1 MQSRKRKKKKEISL
15 GHILLMIGIVLS
27 LLSGAV
33 TLQSDKLNLQRI
45 LNESFDTIT
54 YHIVRFHN
62 YEVADRTKSEV
73 RLLDKAKELSRCLGH
88 GEALQPLLEEY
99 AYEQRLDGILIT
111 NQNNKPCCMW
121 GDISTGIWDEFINN
135 DASYAASLDPKNS
148 YATRMKLGEQTYDFA
163 IVSRQDKAGC
173 VAVVSHKEE
182 IAMKDEICLETLLD
196 DQIFGLNGMVS
207 IVSHDQIVGTNVEE
221 LKGKMVQEEFNIKEK
236 KDTHEGREPIT
247 HLQWKGKH
255 MCGSIRRVEGYDVYV
270 FFPEKNVYKTV
281 IITQCFGAFLYVMV
295 CHLFLY
301 LRYQQEQRDREKN
314 AEQLRTIRS
323 ISRIYT
329 FALLIDVSTD
339 CWKTV
344 KSVDYLGNIAGH
356 GCNVSMMLRNYAY
369 LVLDVSEQEAFL
381 QFSNVK
387 DMDER
392 IAGNTY
398 ICTIMQT
405 QTGKWNQLMFVPQK
419 YDHEGKLQE
428 VLFVCRDVTADKM
441 RELQYQNSLRKSV
454 EDAERA
460 SIAKTDFL
468 RRMSHD
474 IRTPINGIKG
484 MIEISRYYADD
495 ETKQEECRR
504 KIMSATSFL
513 LDLVNNVLD
522 MNKLE
527 SGEVRLEKKQFHL
540 LDLLRETISLVEMQ
554 AVERN
559 VSFQM
564 EVCEGEHWDVMGS
577 PVHLRQVLQNIISNA
592 IKYNRAGGSVSVRVQ
607 EIASTEQTA
616 TFEFVCQDTGIGMSE
631 EFQKRAFEPFA
642 QEDASARTSYAGTGL
657 GLAIAKELTE
667 KMGGSIHF
675 VSELGKGTT
684 FTIQFCFQKAER
696 VEEIEIIGNE
706 NLRLDGVNLLL
717 VEDNDLNMEIA
728 EFILENAGAHVK
740 KAWNGKEAV
749 DCFME
754 AEEGAYDVILMDI
767 MMPIMD
773 GLEATR
779 HIRSLERK
787 DAKKIPIFAMTANA
801 FSDDKERS
809 LQAGMNEHVSK
820 PIEEKQLIR
829 YIRKYMI
836 NHKASM

>member
-1 MQSRKRKKKKEISL
+1 
-15 GHILLMIGIVLS
+15 
-27 LLSGAV
+27 
-33 TLQSDKLNLQRI
+33 
-45 LNESFDTIT
+45 
-54 YHIVRFHN
+54 
-62 YEVADRTKSEV
+62 
-73 RLLDKAKELSRCLGH
+73 
-88 GEALQPLLEEY
+88 
-99 AYEQRLDGILIT
+99 
-111 NQNNKPCCMW
+111 
-121 GDISTGIWDEFINN
+121 
-135 DASYAASLDPKNS
+135 
-148 YATRMKLGEQTYDFA
+148 
-163 IVSRQDKAGC
+163 
-173 VAVVSHKEE
+173 
-182 IAMKDEICLETLLD
+182 
-196 DQIFGLNGMVS
+196 
-207 IVSHDQIVGTNVEE
+207 
-221 LKGKMVQEEFNIKEK
+221 
-236 KDTHEGREPIT
+236 
-247 HLQWKGKH
+247 
-255 MCGSIRRVEGYDVYV
+255 
-270 FFPEKNVYKTV
+270 
-281 IITQCFGAFLYVMV
+281 
-295 CHLFLY
+295 
-301 LRYQQEQRDREKN
+301 
-314 AEQLRTIRS
+314 
-323 ISRIYT
+323 
-329 FALLIDVSTD
+329 
-339 CWKTV
+339 
-344 KSVDYLGNIAGH
+344 
-356 GCNVSMMLRNYAY
+356 
-369 LVLDVSEQEAFL
+369 
-381 QFSNVK
+381 
-387 DMDER
+387 
-392 IAGNTY
+392 
-398 ICTIMQT
+398 
-405 QTGKWNQLMFVPQK
+405 
-419 YDHEGKLQE
+419 
-428 VLFVCRDVTADKM
+428 
-441 RELQYQNSLRKSV
+441 
-454 EDAERA
+454 
-460 SIAKTDFL
+460 
-468 RRMSHD
+468 
-474 IRTPINGIKG
+474 

-667 KMGGSIHF
+667 KMGGGIRF
-675 VSELGKGTT
+675 VSQPGKGTT
-684 FTIQFCFQKAER
+684 FTIQFCFQKAEH

-754 AEEGAYDVILMDI
+754 AEEGTYDVILMDI

-779 HIRSLERK
+779 RIRSLERK

-836 NHKASM
+836 NHKVSM

>member
-1 MQSRKRKKKKEISL
+1 M
-15 GHILLMIGIVLS
+15 
-27 LLSGAV
+27 
-33 TLQSDKLNLQRI
+33 
-45 LNESFDTIT
+45 
-54 YHIVRFHN
+54 
-62 YEVADRTKSEV
+62 
-73 RLLDKAKELSRCLGH
+73 
-88 GEALQPLLEEY
+88 
-99 AYEQRLDGILIT
+99 
-111 NQNNKPCCMW
+111 
-121 GDISTGIWDEFINN
+121 
-135 DASYAASLDPKNS
+135 
-148 YATRMKLGEQTYDFA
+148 
-163 IVSRQDKAGC
+163 
-173 VAVVSHKEE
+173 
-182 IAMKDEICLETLLD
+182 
-196 DQIFGLNGMVS
+196 
-207 IVSHDQIVGTNVEE
+207 
-221 LKGKMVQEEFNIKEK
+221 
-236 KDTHEGREPIT
+236 
-247 HLQWKGKH
+247 
-255 MCGSIRRVEGYDVYV
+255 
-270 FFPEKNVYKTV
+270 
-281 IITQCFGAFLYVMV
+281 
-295 CHLFLY
+295 
-301 LRYQQEQRDREKN
+301 
-314 AEQLRTIRS
+314 
-323 ISRIYT
+323 
-329 FALLIDVSTD
+329 
-339 CWKTV
+339 
-344 KSVDYLGNIAGH
+344 
-356 GCNVSMMLRNYAY
+356 
-369 LVLDVSEQEAFL
+369 
-381 QFSNVK
+381 QFSNVT
-387 DMDER
+387 DMNAR
-392 IAGNTY
+392 IAGNNY
-398 ICTIMQT
+398 ICSIMQT

-559 VSFQM
+559 VALQV
-564 EVCEGEHWDVMGS
+564 EICEGEHWDVMGS

-631 EFQKRAFEPFA
+631 EFQKCAFEPFA
-642 QEDASARTSYAGTGL
+642 QENASARTSYAGTGL

-667 KMGGSIHF
+667 KMGGGIRF
-675 VSELGKGTT
+675 VSQPGQGTT

-728 EFILENAGAHVK
+728 EFILENAGAHVT

-754 AEEGAYDVILMDI
+754 AEEGTYDVILMDI

-779 HIRSLERK
+779 RIRSLERK

>member
-1 MQSRKRKKKKEISL
+1 M
-15 GHILLMIGIVLS
+15 
-27 LLSGAV
+27 
-33 TLQSDKLNLQRI
+33 
-45 LNESFDTIT
+45 
-54 YHIVRFHN
+54 
-62 YEVADRTKSEV
+62 
-73 RLLDKAKELSRCLGH
+73 
-88 GEALQPLLEEY
+88 
-99 AYEQRLDGILIT
+99 
-111 NQNNKPCCMW
+111 
-121 GDISTGIWDEFINN
+121 
-135 DASYAASLDPKNS
+135 
-148 YATRMKLGEQTYDFA
+148 
-163 IVSRQDKAGC
+163 
-173 VAVVSHKEE
+173 
-182 IAMKDEICLETLLD
+182 
-196 DQIFGLNGMVS
+196 
-207 IVSHDQIVGTNVEE
+207 
-221 LKGKMVQEEFNIKEK
+221 
-236 KDTHEGREPIT
+236 
-247 HLQWKGKH
+247 
-255 MCGSIRRVEGYDVYV
+255 EGYDVYV

-301 LRYQQEQRDREKN
+301 LRYQQEQKDREKN

-329 FALLIDVSTD
+329 FALLMDLSTD

-344 KSVDYLGNIAGH
+344 KSVDYLGDVAGY

-381 QFSNVK
+381 QFSNVT
-387 DMDER
+387 DMNAR
-392 IAGNTY
+392 IAGNNY
-398 ICTIMQT
+398 ICSIMQT

-559 VSFQM
+559 VALQV
-564 EVCEGEHWDVMGS
+564 EICEGAHWDVMGS

-607 EIASTEQTA
+607 EIVSTEQTA

-631 EFQKRAFEPFA
+631 EFQKCAFEPFA
-642 QEDASARTSYAGTGL
+642 QENASARTSYAGTGL
-657 GLAIAKELTE
+657 GLSIAKELTE

-684 FTIQFCFQKAER
+684 FTIQFCFQKAEH

-728 EFILENAGAHVK
+728 EFILENAGARVK

-779 HIRSLERK
+779 RIRSLERK

-829 YIRKYMI
+829 YIRKYII
-836 NHKASM
+836 NHTASM

>member
-1 MQSRKRKKKKEISL
+1 MFWCFFICH
-15 GHILLMIGIVLS
+15 GLS
-27 LLSGAV
+27 S
-33 TLQSDKLNLQRI
+33 
-45 LNESFDTIT
+45 
-54 YHIVRFHN
+54 
-62 YEVADRTKSEV
+62 
-73 RLLDKAKELSRCLGH
+73 
-88 GEALQPLLEEY
+88 
-99 AYEQRLDGILIT
+99 
-111 NQNNKPCCMW
+111 
-121 GDISTGIWDEFINN
+121 
-135 DASYAASLDPKNS
+135 
-148 YATRMKLGEQTYDFA
+148 
-163 IVSRQDKAGC
+163 
-173 VAVVSHKEE
+173 
-182 IAMKDEICLETLLD
+182 
-196 DQIFGLNGMVS
+196 
-207 IVSHDQIVGTNVEE
+207 
-221 LKGKMVQEEFNIKEK
+221 
-236 KDTHEGREPIT
+236 
-247 HLQWKGKH
+247 
-255 MCGSIRRVEGYDVYV
+255 
-270 FFPEKNVYKTV
+270 
-281 IITQCFGAFLYVMV
+281 
-295 CHLFLY
+295 FLY
-301 LRYQQEQRDREKN
+301 LRYQQEQKDREKN

-329 FALLIDVSTD
+329 FVLLIDFSTD

-344 KSVDYLGNIAGH
+344 KSVDYLGDVAGH
-356 GCNVSMMLRNYAY
+356 GCNVSMMLRNYAS
-369 LVLDVSEQEAFL
+369 LVLDMSEQEAFL

-405 QTGKWNQLMFVPQK
+405 QNGKWSQLMFVPQK

-441 RELQYQNSLRKSV
+441 LELQYQSNLRKSV

-484 MIEISRYYADD
+484 MIEISRYYAGD

-540 LDLLRETISLVEMQ
+540 LDLFQETISLVEMQ

-559 VSFQM
+559 VALQV
-564 EVCEGEHWDVMGS
+564 EICEGEHWDVMGS

-592 IKYNRAGGSVSVRVQ
+592 IKYNRAGGSVFVRVQ

-642 QEDASARTSYAGTGL
+642 QENASARTSYAGTGL
-657 GLAIAKELTE
+657 GLSIAKELTE

-684 FTIQFCFQKAER
+684 FTIQFCFQKAEH
-696 VEEIEIIGNE
+696 VETMEMANND

-728 EFILENAGAHVK
+728 EFILENAGADVT

-779 HIRSLERK
+779 RIRSLERK